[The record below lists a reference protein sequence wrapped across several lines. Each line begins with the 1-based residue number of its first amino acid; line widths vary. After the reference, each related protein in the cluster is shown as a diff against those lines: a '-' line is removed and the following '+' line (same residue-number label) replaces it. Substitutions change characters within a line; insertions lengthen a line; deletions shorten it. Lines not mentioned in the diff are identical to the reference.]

1 MGSKELGV
9 LTIDKSGADVNSR
22 TCSSDSLKE
31 EGRKFFVNIIFGN
44 IGALLEVGIYSLLVT
59 LEKSLVEGIEKKC
72 ERSDT
77 NLYKEGVRDA
87 MANITKKYFK
97 SIVRNAKSQ
106 MLGFT
111 GTEVEKIRKFSRS
124 KAL

>member
-1 MGSKELGV
+1 MALKYRYLNKKCLLKIGTRTRTGLGQPYQV
-9 LTIDKSGADVNSR
+9 LTIDKSGADVKSR

-59 LEKSLVEGIEKKC
+59 LEKSLVDGIEKKC

-77 NLYKEGVRDA
+77 NLYKEGLRDA
-87 MANITKKYFK
+87 LANIKKK
-97 SIVRNAKSQ
+97 
-106 MLGFT
+106 
-111 GTEVEKIRKFSRS
+111 
-124 KAL
+124 